1 MEYIYSRKEGNL
13 NMDEIDFD
21 LIQNLNLTKNITK
34 TADRMNLTQ
43 SAISKRISNIEDEL
57 NTVLFIRSHSGVHF
71 TPSGE
76 KVLKYCSS
84 ISKEISEMKLC
95 LHEASG
101 DVFGSL
107 VVGVSDNYMIYH
119 LPDLVSAFH
128 NDYPNVNLKIITQK
142 GHLLYPMVLS
152 DELDIAISRG
162 DYNWEG
168 QKKLLGVEAMCV
180 VCNKEFEGR
189 NLNSYT
195 YIDRETDA
203 VQYSLMAKWRHE
215 NNIKQ
220 SEHLIKVDSIT
231 SSMDLVKRGLGWA
244 LIPEIAL
251 ANFEGCSTPC
261 FFADGTPFVRLTY
274 LYCKSSVAQLPQA
287 KAFINEAVKRKK
299 IYPYSKNYNFS

>member
-1 MEYIYSRKEGNL
+1 
-13 NMDEIDFD
+13 MDEIDFEM
-21 LIQNLNLTKNITK
+21 IRNLAGTKNITK
-34 TADRMNLTQ
+34 TADLMNLTQ

-57 NTVLFIRSHSGVHF
+57 NVVLFIRSHSGVHF

-76 KVLKYCSS
+76 KVLNYCSS
-84 ISKEISEMKLC
+84 ISNQISEMKLC

-119 LPDLVSAFH
+119 LPDLVSTFH
-128 NDYPNVNLKIITQK
+128 KNYPNVNLRIITQK

-152 DELDIAISRG
+152 DQLDIAISRG

-168 QKKLLGVEAMCV
+168 LKELLSVEAMCV
-180 VCNKEFEGR
+180 VYNKEFEGR
-189 NLNSYT
+189 DLNSYT
-195 YIDRETDA
+195 YIDRETDT

-215 NNIKQ
+215 NNIKP

-231 SSMDLVKRGLGWA
+231 STMDLVKRGMGWA

-251 ANFEGCSTPC
+251 DTFEGYSKPC

-287 KAFINEAVKRKK
+287 KAFIDEAVKRKI
-299 IYPYSKNYNFS
+299 IYPYSKKYNFT